1 MTALHRILLLCLLS
15 GTKDSQ
21 LKMNP
26 YDNYRQNKPLFQ
38 ENYTNKGNKHKI
50 EAMKHFDFIQCR
62 IS

>member
-1 MTALHRILLLCLLS
+1 MTAQNFAFICLLS

-26 YDNYRQNKPLFQ
+26 YNNSRQNKPLFQ
-38 ENYTNKGNKHKI
+38 ENDTIKGNKHKI
-50 EAMKHFDFIQCR
+50 EAVKHSNFIQCR